1 MELETCRTNERS
13 AREKV
18 EELQVANGQMAAN
31 YHILRVR
38 TLLYLIYDLWCSIF
52 RPYSS
57 GPNQHHTKY
66 TGMMRRDEISLLGV
80 IL

>member
-1 MELETCRTNERS
+1 MELETCRANERS

-38 TLLYLIYDLWCSIF
+38 ALLYLIYD
-52 RPYSS
+52 
-57 GPNQHHTKY
+57 
-66 TGMMRRDEISLLGV
+66 
-80 IL
+80 